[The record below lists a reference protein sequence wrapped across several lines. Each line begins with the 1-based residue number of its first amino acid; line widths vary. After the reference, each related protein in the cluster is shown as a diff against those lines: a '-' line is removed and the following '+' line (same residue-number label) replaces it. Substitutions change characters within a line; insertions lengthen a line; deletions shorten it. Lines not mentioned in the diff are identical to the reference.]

1 MKKYVKPEI
10 TMELL
15 EVEDVITTSVEEEIG
30 GGGGDY
36 ETPGR
41 PIG

>member
-1 MKKYVKPEI
+1 MKKYTEPEI
-10 TMELL
+10 KVEFI
-15 EVEDVITTSVEEEIG
+15 EVEDVITTSVDDEIG
-30 GGGGDY
+30 GAGGDY